1 MDGMMLT
8 EKTVTTEIAA
18 DRSGSNRY
26 PRWRWGLIAASL
38 GLVTGCSQGGEGDRM
53 AQTIQQ
59 DVIRQ
64 GGISLKTVACPQHLK
79 LQPGE
84 TVECTG
90 ELDTGYVFTIPVKW
104 KDDKGSFTWE
114 VPNAKGLL
122 NLTKFETLVQEG
134 VKGEIGAAVVRCGTT
149 LYRAV
154 RAGEK
159 FDCQVAVKPGA
170 KPAPSPETKPAGEE
184 GAIAQDAPPPASK
197 PDKIA
202 VSIDADRNV
211 SWQRLIGGEPPK
223 PAPGAAANPAT
234 QAASDSKP
242 GTAPGSEPKL
252 APEAAPAGGSEK
264 SAAPAKDSAEEF
276 LNQPGASGKFE
287 D

>member
-1 MDGMMLT
+1 MLCC
-8 EKTVTTEIAA
+8 
-18 DRSGSNRY
+18 
-26 PRWRWGLIAASL
+26 GLLTACGPSE
-38 GLVTGCSQGGEGDRM
+38 SDRM

-64 GGISLKTVACPQHLK
+64 GGNSLKSVVCPQQAK
-79 LQPGE
+79 PKAGD

-104 KDDKGSFTWE
+104 KDDKGGFTWDI
-114 VPNAKGLL
+114 PNAKGLL
-122 NLTKFETLVQEG
+122 NLTKFEGMIQEG
-134 VKGEIGAAVVRCGTT
+134 VKGEVGSAVVRCGTT

-159 FDCQVAVKPGA
+159 FDCQLAVKPGA
-170 KPAPSPETKPAGEE
+170 KPAAKPEGKSEAKPDQPDGEAAPVSPPKPSL
-184 GAIAQDAPPPASK
+184 

-211 SWQRLIGGEPPK
+211 SWQRLIGGEPQK
-223 PAPGAAANPAT
+223 PAPGATPAAATPA
-234 QAASDSKP
+234 AAATTSASTPAAAIPASESK
-242 GTAPGSEPKL
+242 
-252 APEAAPAGGSEK
+252 AAPAPSDS
-264 SAAPAKDSAEEF
+264 SAKPAPAAQSSAEDF
-276 LNQPGASGKFE
+276 VNQAGASGSFE

>member
-1 MDGMMLT
+1 MLT
-8 EKTVTTEIAA
+8 ESTEPTGTVTR
-18 DRSGSNRY
+18 RSRLRSC
-26 PRWRWGLIAASL
+26 WRGGLLLVSL
-38 GLVTGCSQGGEGDRM
+38 GWMTACSQGDESDRM

-64 GGISLKTVACPQHLK
+64 GGISLKTVVCPQHLK
-79 LQPGE
+79 PQPGE
-84 TVECTG
+84 AVECTG

-104 KDDKGSFTWE
+104 KDDKGNFTWE
-114 VPNAKGLL
+114 IPNAKGLL
-122 NLTKFETLVQEG
+122 NLTKFEGMIQEG

-154 RAGEK
+154 RPGEK

-170 KPAPSPETKPAGEE
+170 KPAASPEKQPTGE
-184 GAIAQDAPPPASK
+184 GTIAQDAPPPTSK

-223 PAPGAAANPAT
+223 SSPGATPASSPRP
-234 QAASDSKP
+234 QAASEPKSAAAAGSESKS
-242 GTAPGSEPKL
+242 GTA
-252 APEAAPAGGSEK
+252 AATPDGAEK
-264 SAAPAKDSAEEF
+264 PAAPAKSTAEDF
-276 LNQPGASGKFE
+276 LNQPGASNNFE